1 MRAEKRSAAGPC
13 EYKTDNA
20 DGCSMELLGP
30 LRQLS
35 YPWHPAGL
43 GRTNPGIWSRLMTS
57 PVQTY
62 NAELRFLPMKE
73 IAPTMPV
80 SDMDAAK
87 QFYVSKLGFNVIFDR
102 APAFFLIQREHVKIG
117 LQRASGSKPG
127 TGNCYIWTE
136 NIRELYAELRAKGLT
151 FVDDI
156 GLRSEYDLTDFVLH
170 DPDGNQIGI
179 GGK

>member
-1 MRAEKRSAAGPC
+1 
-13 EYKTDNA
+13 
-20 DGCSMELLGP
+20 
-30 LRQLS
+30 
-35 YPWHPAGL
+35 
-43 GRTNPGIWSRLMTS
+43 MTS
-57 PVQTY
+57 LVQTF
-62 NAELRFLPMKE
+62 NAELRVLPMKE

-102 APAFFLIQREHVKIG
+102 APAFSLIQREHVKIG

>member
-87 QFYVSKLGFNVIFDR
+87 
-102 APAFFLIQREHVKIG
+102 
-117 LQRASGSKPG
+117 
-127 TGNCYIWTE
+127 
-136 NIRELYAELRAKGLT
+136 
-151 FVDDI
+151 
-156 GLRSEYDLTDFVLH
+156 
-170 DPDGNQIGI
+170 
-179 GGK
+179 